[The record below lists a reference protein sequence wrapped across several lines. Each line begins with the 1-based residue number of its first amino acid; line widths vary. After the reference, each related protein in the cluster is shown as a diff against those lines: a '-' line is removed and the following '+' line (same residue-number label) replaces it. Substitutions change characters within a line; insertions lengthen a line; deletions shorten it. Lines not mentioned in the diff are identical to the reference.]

1 MNAFEQLEIRVPGPH
16 QAFEDVVAEILI
28 ACGLAERRIRVHRG
42 DGGVDAFYGRYSDD
56 GGVTVFQAKYFLRPW
71 GDAQKQQIRDAY
83 ATARNSVDFNLAEW
97 RLCTPARP
105 TRQDVRWFDGWR
117 AKLDRFVDLVDGD
130 DLARLLL
137 SPEAVGARK
146 LLQRWGIEGIDG

>member
-71 GDAQKQQIRDAY
+71 GTPRNNRY
-83 ATARNSVDFNLAEW
+83 ATPMRRLEIASTLTWQSGACARQRVL
-97 RLCTPARP
+97 RVKT
-105 TRQDVRWFDGWR
+105 
-117 AKLDRFVDLVDGD
+117 FVGST
-130 DLARLLL
+130 A
-137 SPEAVGARK
+137 GARS
-146 LLQRWGIEGIDG
+146 WTVSW